1 MSKTHKDV
9 MKYFDKN
16 EVKKRRGEAS
26 ARFKAER
33 QRKDDTRLF
42 KRELNFTTWLERT
55 ADKD

>member
-33 QRKDDTRLF
+33 KRKDDTRLF
-42 KRELNFTTWLERT
+42 KREVSFINYIMQTSQEN
-55 ADKD
+55 

>member
-33 QRKDDTRLF
+33 KRKDDTRLF
-42 KRELNFTTWLERT
+42 KRELNFTTWLEQT

>member
-33 QRKDDTRLF
+33 KRKDDTRLF
-42 KRELNFTTWLERT
+42 KRELNFTTWLEKT
-55 ADKD
+55 SQEN

>member
-1 MSKTHKDV
+1 MSKTNKDV

-26 ARFKAER
+26 SRFKAER
-33 QRKDDTRLF
+33 KRKDDNRLF

>member
-33 QRKDDTRLF
+33 KRKDDTRLF